1 MGSRALFHI
10 TDGHR
15 SGYYWLHWGSPA
27 YQVPNLATFIHHC
40 RTGGI
45 TPTVEI
51 FEDFART
58 FTDGQLPTEKVPAT
72 CWTNRNSTDAEN
84 RYQLNLPAGQ
94 PVRLHVE
101 IIRWLPGPPRWHTVC
116 QTTGD
121 TELYQAAA
129 DARDSDKMATEIR
142 RQLTR
147 NPAMATGPRPVLP
160 DPAQVQAD
168 AATYRRWA
176 TDTATDHR
184 GNSAHRPGGVEGH
197 RR

>member
-15 SGYYWLHWGSPA
+15 SGYYWLHWGSPG

-40 RTGGI
+40 RTRD
-45 TPTVEI
+45 TPTTVET

-72 CWTNRNSTDAEN
+72 WWTNRNSTDAEN
-84 RYQLNLPAGQ
+84 RYHLNLPAGQ

-101 IIRWLPGPPRWHTVC
+101 IIRWLPGPPQWHTVC

-121 TELYQAAA
+121 AQLYQAAA
-129 DARDSDKMATEIR
+129 DARDQMATEIR

-147 NPAMATGPRPVLP
+147 NPAMATGTRPVLP
-160 DPAQVQAD
+160 DPEQVLAD

-176 TDTATDHR
+176 TTAATTTPTTADQ
-184 GNSAHRPGGVEGH
+184 PPP
-197 RR
+197 

>member
-27 YQVPNLATFIHHC
+27 YQIPNLATFIHHC
-40 RTGGI
+40 RTRGI
-45 TPTVEI
+45 HPTVEI

-84 RYQLNLPAGQ
+84 RYQLNLDSGQ
-94 PVRLHVE
+94 PVRLHAE
-101 IIRWLPGPPRWHTVC
+101 IIRWLPGPPQWHTVC
-116 QTTGD
+116 QTTD
-121 TELYQAAA
+121 DDQLYQAAA
-129 DARDSDKMATEIR
+129 DARDQMATEIR

-147 NPAMATGPRPVLP
+147 NPNMATGPHPVLP

-168 AATYRRWA
+168 ADTYRRWA
-176 TDTATDHR
+176 TAATTAPTTADQPP
-184 GNSAHRPGGVEGH
+184 S
-197 RR
+197 